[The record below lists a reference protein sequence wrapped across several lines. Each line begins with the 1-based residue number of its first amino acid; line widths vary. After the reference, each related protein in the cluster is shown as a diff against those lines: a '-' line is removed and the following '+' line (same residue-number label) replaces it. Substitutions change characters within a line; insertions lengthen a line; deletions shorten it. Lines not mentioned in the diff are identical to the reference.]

1 MKKRDLTLVG
11 VLSLLLAAGSAFAQ
25 AIYMKADVPFNF
37 IVGKETLPAG
47 QYTIESFGTVS
58 GMTLLIRSEDNKPK
72 ALVNTNS
79 AQAREAPQ
87 QSKLVFTRYGDR
99 CFLSEIWV
107 RDSELGHRLPKSAR
121 EAEVAMNGNPQQVVV
136 LARLH

>member
-1 MKKRDLTLVG
+1 
-11 VLSLLLAAGSAFAQ
+11 VLILLLAAGSAVAQ
-25 AIYMKADVPFNF
+25 TIYMKADVPFNF

-58 GMTLLIRSEDNKPK
+58 GRTLLIRSEDNKPK
-72 ALVNTNS
+72 ALVNTNG
-79 AQAREAPQ
+79 AQVREASQ

-99 CFLSEIWV
+99 CFLSEIRV
-107 RDSELGHRLPKSAR
+107 RGSELGHRLPKSAR
-121 EAEVAMNGNPQQVVV
+121 EAEVAMDSNPQDVVV